1 MPQTRSGPPRR
12 TIRSA
17 TSTRSGPAPTSWVST
32 PVYPERTRTYE
43 LGLDAR
49 LWRHISLSA
58 SWYWAD
64 TYNQT
69 FDPQIS
75 VSSGYSTIYLQTGH
89 VRNTGVELSAG
100 YDNTWRDFR
109 WATNFTFS
117 WNKNE
122 IVELVHN
129 YKHPETGEI
138 ISKDRLE
145 IKGLGKA
152 KYILKPGGTLGDLY
166 TNSDLVYNQ
175 DGYIEVDEGA
185 ESRPALHGPHRRYL
199 LLRNAGQHGPV
210 RRFGGFCCSS

>member
-1 MPQTRSGPPRR
+1 MQRIKFGQPRL

-17 TSTRSGPAPTSWVST
+17 IFIPNA
-32 PVYPERTRTYE
+32 TRTYE

-49 LWRHISLSA
+49 LWKHFNLSA

-89 VRNTGVELSAG
+89 VRNTGVEASLG
-100 YDNTWRDFR
+100 YQNQWRDFG
-109 WATNFTFS
+109 WSTNFTFS

-129 YKHPETGEI
+129 
-138 ISKDRLE
+138 L
-145 IKGLGKA
+145 
-152 KYILKPGGTLGDLY
+152 
-166 TNSDLVYNQ
+166 
-175 DGYIEVDEGA
+175 
-185 ESRPALHGPHRRYL
+185 
-199 LLRNAGQHGPV
+199 
-210 RRFGGFCCSS
+210 